1 MARMP
6 ENELTGVK
14 EIARRANVSIGTVDR
29 VLHNRAGVSEKTRT
43 KVNSIITAL
52 NYQPN
57 ILARRLASRKVL
69 QFAVLIPDVS
79 EETHYWE
86 APREG
91 VLQAANELKSFGIN
105 VLTFLYDQ
113 NNKQSFLDQVKAI
126 KRKKVDAVL
135 LAPFFID
142 ESISFS
148 NDCKTAGIPFV
159 FINSDIPGQGS
170 LCYIGPNLYQ
180 SGFLAAQ
187 LVSFSVPEKS
197 KLLVVNVS
205 KEIKNN
211 SYNRLLRK
219 EEGFRAFFEQ
229 QGRQHEIIRLDIRK
243 TDDRTI
249 AKNIVGILEQNPD
262 LRAVFVTNSRVG
274 TVAAAIKKTG
284 RKQIFLVGYDYLE
297 ENNILLREGI
307 INFLVCHKPQEQGY
321 KGIMTLYQHLVLGNE
336 IAPVYYMPIDIVS
349 SENQDYYRN

>member
-1 MARMP
+1 MKKTAK
-6 ENELTGVK
+6 NELIGVK

-29 VLHNRAGVSEKTRT
+29 VLHNRAGVAGKTRD
-43 KVNSIITAL
+43 KVNRIITEL
-52 NYQPN
+52 HYQPN
-57 ILARRLASRKVL
+57 ILAQRLASRKIV
-69 QFAVLIPDVS
+69 QIAVLIPDIS
-79 EETHYWE
+79 AETSYWE

-91 VLQAANELKSFGIN
+91 ILQAAAELKSFGIQ

-113 NNKQSFLDQVKAI
+113 NDKQTFLDQVKAV

-142 ESISFS
+142 ASISFT
-148 NDCKTAGIPFV
+148 NDCKASGIPFV

-180 SGFLAAQ
+180 SGHLAAQ
-187 LVSFSVPEKS
+187 LISFGVPEKS

-205 KEIKNN
+205 KEIKNS

-219 EEGFRAFFEQ
+219 EEGFRAYFEQ
-229 QGRQHEIIRLDIRK
+229 RNEPKTIIRLDIRR
-243 TDDRTI
+243 TDERSI
-249 AKNIVGILEQNPD
+249 EKNMMDILVEHPD
-262 LRAVFVTNSRVG
+262 LKAVFVTNSRVG
-274 TVAAAIKKTG
+274 SVAAAIKKWGTG
-284 RKQIFLVGYDYLE
+284 KIFLVGYDYLE
-297 ENNILLREGI
+297 DNNALLREGV

-321 KGIMTLYQHLVLGNE
+321 KGIMTLYQHIVAGNR
-336 IAPVYYMPIDIVS
+336 IDPVYYMPIDIVS